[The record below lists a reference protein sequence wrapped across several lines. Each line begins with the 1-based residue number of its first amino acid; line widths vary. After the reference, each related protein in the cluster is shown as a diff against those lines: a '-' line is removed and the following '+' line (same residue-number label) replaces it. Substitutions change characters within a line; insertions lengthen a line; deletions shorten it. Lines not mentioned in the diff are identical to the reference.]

1 MTHGSLDL
9 DVVIL
14 TDGRYE
20 DPPDPDW
27 YAKQVLLEDGLVR
40 DALERRGL
48 RTARLDWARRDFDWS
63 RTRSVL
69 FRTTWDYF
77 HRIDDFRD
85 WLDRVSAQTR
95 LINPES
101 LIRWNLDKRYLDD
114 LADRGVRV
122 VPSHFIEP
130 GSEETLRATLDRVGW
145 PEAVLKPVVSGAA
158 RETYRITAENAADHE
173 ETFRRLVAAET
184 MMLQP
189 FQRAILADGELSLT
203 VIGGRLTHAVR
214 KVARPGDFR
223 VQDDHGG
230 RVHSHVPRADEIAF
244 AEAVVAACEPR
255 PLYARVDAV
264 RQDGGGL
271 AVMELELIEP
281 ELFFRLNPAAA
292 DTLAGEVATVLEA

>member
-1 MTHGSLDL
+1 MSHGSLDL

-14 TDGRYE
+14 TDRRYE

-48 RTARLDWARRDFDWS
+48 RTARLDWAGRDFDWS

-101 LIRWNLDKRYLDD
+101 LIRWNLDKRYLHD

-122 VPSHFIEP
+122 VPSRFIEP
-130 GSEETLRATLDRVGW
+130 GSDETLPAALERAGW
-145 PEAVLKPVVSGAA
+145 TEAVLKPVVSGSA
-158 RETYRITAENAADHE
+158 RETYRITPENAAEHE
-173 ETFRRLVAAET
+173 ATFRRLVAAET

-189 FQRAILADGELSLT
+189 FQRAVLDGGELSLM

-214 KVARPGDFR
+214 KVARRGDFR

-230 RVHSHVPRADEIAF
+230 TVRKHAPRADEIEF
-244 AEAVVAACEPR
+244 AESVAAACTPR

-264 RQDGGGL
+264 RDDGGGL

-281 ELFFRLNPAAA
+281 ELFFRLHGPAADA
-292 DTLAGEVATVLEA
+292 LAGEVATALA